1 MQKLTNPWVI
11 LHSEREPSLWE
22 VIIFTLTHKSLIIFF
37 FFFYKKVY
45 LGTTYE
51 IRLGCFKK
59 NLSKL
64 TCEDDINY

>member
-1 MQKLTNPWVI
+1 MCTII
-11 LHSEREPSLWE
+11 LILSWHYQ
-22 VIIFTLTHKSLIIFF
+22 IINNFF